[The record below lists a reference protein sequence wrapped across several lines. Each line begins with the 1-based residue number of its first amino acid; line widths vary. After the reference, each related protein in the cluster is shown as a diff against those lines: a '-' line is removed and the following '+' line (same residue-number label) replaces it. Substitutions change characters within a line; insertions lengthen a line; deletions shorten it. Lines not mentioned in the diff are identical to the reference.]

1 VSDIFTYPCGLHTIV
16 PGKCS
21 RLTALRNMAN
31 PKCNKQVTCFRYR
44 CGHSVTIP
52 CYLKDD
58 AQRAIPGNVIEKNV
72 ETSNQR
78 ILSQST
84 VHSELSYCEP
94 ENNLT
99 KCTEFVSYRYSSCS
113 HLLSDVLCYDAF
125 NWAEDNDQ
133 APLCKQIVE
142 VANPICGHKT
152 KIQCCQT
159 ELIRNWNPWENQT
172 KPKITE
178 YVIKYDENNEPIIG
192 YSIEEQE
199 LNLKQ
204 APIDISKETLICNSQ
219 ISINKKC
226 GHSLKTICSEAYWGR
241 NIPCIEPMSIECSQ
255 VNCKHI
261 RSITCDSYVAEK
273 REKKTP
279 RCKNILQ
286 KLCQK
291 CNLNKVPTK
300 CSQSTVNCNEKS
312 TVVLKCGH
320 EATWLCGS
328 DDDPRD
334 YPLLCQFCIFP
345 KWKELIENEPSPD
358 IELQLRKKLM
368 NQIDTLLKDV
378 EITEQEIFEPRDL
391 EIHTESKKI

>member
-1 VSDIFTYPCGLHTIV
+1 
-16 PGKCS
+16 
-21 RLTALRNMAN
+21 
-31 PKCNKQVTCFRYR
+31 
-44 CGHSVTIP
+44 
-52 CYLKDD
+52 
-58 AQRAIPGNVIEKNV
+58 
-72 ETSNQR
+72 
-78 ILSQST
+78 
-84 VHSELSYCEP
+84 
-94 ENNLT
+94 
-99 KCTEFVSYRYSSCS
+99 
-113 HLLSDVLCYDAF
+113 
-125 NWAEDNDQ
+125 
-133 APLCKQIVE
+133 
-142 VANPICGHKT
+142 
-152 KIQCCQT
+152 
-159 ELIRNWNPWENQT
+159 
-172 KPKITE
+172 
-178 YVIKYDENNEPIIG
+178 
-192 YSIEEQE
+192 
-199 LNLKQ
+199 
-204 APIDISKETLICNSQ
+204 
-219 ISINKKC
+219 
-226 GHSLKTICSEAYWGR
+226 
-241 NIPCIEPMSIECSQ
+241 MSIECSQ

-391 EIHTESKKI
+391 EIHTESRKNIINQFMESTDSKLGIPMTESLADTSFYELVFTQVKGKQCFYYLTSLFIIFKN